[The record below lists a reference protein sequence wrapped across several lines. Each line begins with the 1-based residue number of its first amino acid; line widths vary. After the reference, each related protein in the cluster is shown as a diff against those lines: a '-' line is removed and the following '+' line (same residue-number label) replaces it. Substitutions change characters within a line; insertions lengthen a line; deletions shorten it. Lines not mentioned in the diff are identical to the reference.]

1 MKLPKIKLTPGARVK
16 PNHHP
21 SEGAGSNTEA
31 PAGQVARPVRVSSP
45 EVQCLPTS
53 RWEISEPPPSPATK
67 AAVTTKPAESVKAP
81 APARWVR
88 FELVA
93 HEARTVFLAGSFNN
107 WNPTATPMMRLHDCK
122 WAKELWLP
130 AGRYEY
136 LFVVDGQWIADP
148 KAQDYVPNPFSGCNC
163 VLKVE

>member
-31 PAGQVARPVRVSSP
+31 PAGQVARPARVFSP
-45 EVQCLPTS
+45 RCCSLPTS
-53 RWEISEPPPSPATK
+53 RRGIRESPPLLVTK
-67 AAVTTKPAESVKAP
+67 ALATVRAAEPVKAP

-88 FELVA
+88 LELVA
-93 HEARTVFLAGSFNN
+93 PGARTVFLVGSFNN
-107 WNPTATPMMRLHDCK
+107 WDRKAAPMMRLHDRK

-136 LFVVDGQWIADP
+136 LFVVDGRWITDP
-148 KAQDYVPNPFSGCNC
+148 KARDYLPNPFGGCNS
-163 VLKVE
+163 VLQVE